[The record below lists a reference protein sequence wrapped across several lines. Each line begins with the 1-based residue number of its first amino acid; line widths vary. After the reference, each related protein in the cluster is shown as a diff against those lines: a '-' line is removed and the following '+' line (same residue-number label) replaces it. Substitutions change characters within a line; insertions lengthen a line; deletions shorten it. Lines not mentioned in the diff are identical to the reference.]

1 MSEEKR
7 RKVVLPSCTITEVCD
22 EGDPRGSK
30 KTIPAVGKRTAY
42 SYYVRPVMDD
52 ESEHQFS
59 FNLFP
64 VVLDQHGVPWDI
76 AAIYIL
82 SRLEGVALP
91 NMTTYQ
97 SIAEDLG
104 AFKAFL
110 DEKNIDF
117 TEFPQMKLKRPTY
130 RYHGYLKQ
138 QMFAQE
144 IAPTTA
150 KRRMGCVIKFYRWLT
165 QEDVLTLK
173 HDPWQERDYYL
184 DFKDARGISMTK
196 KVATTDVSVKSPKQ
210 DDPFD
215 GTIDDGGKLRPLPP
229 VEQNWIMDALSHLGN
244 TEMTLIHLFMLLTGA
259 RIQTAL
265 TLKVRHVQLEL
276 PENLR
281 EFRMVAGPGTGIDT
295 KYDKSLSLH
304 VPGKLY
310 ELLRTY
316 SYSDRARHRR
326 ERAAGGDTE
335 NQYLFL
341 TQHGAPYYQS
351 KAETHVF
358 DPSFQRR
365 HHKRGQPVRQF
376 LTDYLIPHIRQ
387 VHDPKFHYRVHDL
400 RASFGMNLT
409 DMQLK
414 LVEEGRISLAQARTF
429 VQKMMCHESSATTD
443 LYLNHRKQM
452 EMVYAAIDGYEA
464 QVARWIDSSMDG
476 LVHE

>member
-1 MSEEKR
+1 MTDAR
-7 RKVVLPSCTITEVCD
+7 RKIVLPSCTITEVCD
-22 EGDPRGSK
+22 EGDQRGIK
-30 KTIPAVGKRTAY
+30 RTIPAGKNRTAC
-42 SYYVRPVMDD
+42 SYFIRPVVDE
-52 ESEHQFS
+52 ESEHRFS

-82 SRLEGVALP
+82 SRLEGIALP

-130 RYHGYLKQ
+130 RYHGHLKR
-138 QMFAQE
+138 QMFARE

-150 KRRMGCVIKFYRWLT
+150 KRRMGCVIKFYRWLM
-165 QEDVLTLK
+165 QEGVLALQN
-173 HDPWQERDYYL
+173 DPWQERDYYL
-184 DFKDARGISMTK
+184 DFKDARGASMTK
-196 KVATTDVSVKSPKQ
+196 KIATTDVSVKVPKQ
-210 DDPFD
+210 DDPFA

-229 VEQNWIMDALSHLGN
+229 AEQNWVMEALSHLGN
-244 TEMTLIHLFMLLTGA
+244 AEMTLIHLFMLLTGA

-295 KYDKSLSLH
+295 KYDKSMSLH

-310 ELLRTY
+310 EILRIY
-316 SYSDRARHRR
+316 SYSDRARCRR
-326 ERAAGGDTE
+326 ERAVCGDTE
-335 NQYLFL
+335 DQYLFL

-351 KAETHVF
+351 KSEAHVF
-358 DPSFQRR
+358 DPDFQKR
-365 HHKRGQPVRQF
+365 HQKRGQPVRQF
-376 LTDYLIPHIRQ
+376 LKDYLIPHIQ
-387 VHDPKFHYRVHDL
+387 KIHDPKFHYRVHDL

-429 VQKMMCHESSATTD
+429 VQKMMCHESAATTD

-452 EMVYAAIDGYEA
+452 EMVYAAMDGYEA

-476 LVHE
+476 LIHG